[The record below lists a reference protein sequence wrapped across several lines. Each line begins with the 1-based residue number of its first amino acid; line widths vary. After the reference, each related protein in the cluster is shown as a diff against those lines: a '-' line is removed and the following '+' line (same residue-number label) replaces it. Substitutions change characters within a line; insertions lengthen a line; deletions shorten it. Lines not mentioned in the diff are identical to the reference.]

1 MTASSPIITRFAPSP
16 TGYLHIGGAR
26 TALFNYLFARHAGG
40 KFILRIDD
48 TDRAR
53 STDAAVAALL
63 DGLSWLG
70 IEWDEGPIY
79 QHQRLARH
87 AEVAHELLSRDL
99 AYRCYASVE
108 ELAEMRAAAQ
118 RAHRPPRYDGTWR
131 DKSPAEAPPDRE
143 PAIRLKAP
151 QGGQTEI
158 DDLILGPV
166 QFANAEL
173 DDFVLLRAD
182 GTPTYM
188 LSTVVDDH
196 DLGITHVIRG
206 NEHLVNAARQKQ
218 LFEALGWAV
227 PAFAHI
233 PLIHGADGAKL
244 SKRHGAV
251 GVETY
256 REDGFLPEA
265 MVDYLSRLGWS
276 HEDDA
281 FLSMD
286 ELIAQFELGRIGK
299 SPARFDL
306 DKLTHINF
314 HYLKQCDEARLVDL
328 VWPYLNHADEA
339 KKPLL
344 IKAMGGLKERAKT
357 LPHLAE
363 TMGFYLAERPIP
375 IDPAALRLLDEA
387 ARARLARAS
396 EMLAALPDWQAE
408 AIDNALKAL
417 TAELDLGFA
426 KIAQP
431 LRVALTGRTNSP
443 GISEVLFLL
452 GRVES
457 LGRIEDALQNLGG
470 GVEV

>member
-1 MTASSPIITRFAPSP
+1 MNASSPIVTRFAPSP

-26 TALFNYLFARHAGG
+26 TALFNYLFARHSGG

-53 STDAAVAALL
+53 STDDAVAALL

-70 IEWDEGPIY
+70 IEWDEGPMY

-87 AEVAHELLSRDL
+87 AEVAHELLARDL

-118 RAHRPPRYDGTWR
+118 RAHRPPRYDGAWR
-131 DKSPAEAPPDRE
+131 DKSPAEAPPGRA

-158 DDLILGPV
+158 NDLILGPV

-218 LFEALGWAV
+218 LFEALGWSV
-227 PAFAHI
+227 PEFGHI
-233 PLIHGADGAKL
+233 PLIHGSDGAKL

-256 REDGFLPEA
+256 RDDGFLPEA

-276 HEDDA
+276 HVDDA
-281 FLSMD
+281 YLTLD

-306 DKLTHINF
+306 DKLTSINF
-314 HYLKQCDEARLVDL
+314 HYLKLCDDARLVDL
-328 VWPYLNHADEA
+328 VWPHLNHADEA

-344 IKAMGGLKERAKT
+344 VKAMGGLKERAKT

-363 TMGFYLAERPIP
+363 TMSFYLAERPIP
-375 IDPAALRLLDEA
+375 IDPAALKLLDEA
-387 ARARLARAS
+387 AMARLSQANERLTA
-396 EMLAALPDWQAE
+396 LADWQAE
-408 AIDNALKAL
+408 AIDGALKAL
-417 TAELDLGFA
+417 AAEQDVGFA

-452 GRVES
+452 GRAEA
-457 LGRIEDALQNLGG
+457 LGRIADSLHNPGG
-470 GVEV
+470 GGEV